1 MYIDKIIKRELLT
14 FVVSIIAIIIVII
27 GISYALFF
35 SIDEGNEDTISV
47 GDLEITF
54 CSDKSCNTTYDNIGQ
69 IIGTKK
75 VNNVTVPSK
84 IYPYS
89 TYYDALKSTPYIFNV
104 KNTGNLDSYISIKLV
119 EDKDYILNDN
129 YSHFIS
135 ILDLYSNHLI
145 VAIVDCSKEIERES
159 VNVYKYSELD
169 NYTIMSSEYL
179 QPNEDKTYC
188 LWTWLDETTPNDA
201 QNTYFVA
208 NLDFEAEYKPK

>member
-1 MYIDKIIKRELLT
+1 MYIDKIIKRELVT
-14 FVVSIIAIIIVII
+14 FIVSIIAIIIVII

-35 SIDEGNEDTISV
+35 SIDEGEEDTISV
-47 GDLEITF
+47 GDLQITF
-54 CSDKSCNTTYDNIGQ
+54 CSDKSCNTTYENIGQ

-84 IYPYS
+84 VYPYS
-89 TYYDALKSTPYIFNV
+89 NYISALESTPYIFNV
-104 KNTGNLDSYISIKLV
+104 KNTGNLNAYISIKLV

-129 YSHFIS
+129 YSNFIS
-135 ILDLYSNHLI
+135 ILDLYSNHLTI
-145 VAIVDCSKEIERES
+145 AIGDCTNNLERED
-159 VNVYKYSELD
+159 VNVYKYSELE
-169 NYTIMSSEYL
+169 NYTIKSSEL
-179 QPNEDKTYC
+179 LKSNEDKTYC

>member
-104 KNTGNLDSYISIKLV
+104 KNTGSLDSYISIKLV

-145 VAIVDCSKEIERES
+145 VAIGDCTKEIERES
-159 VNVYKYSELD
+159 VNVYKYSDLD

-179 QPNEDKTYC
+179 KPNEDKTYC